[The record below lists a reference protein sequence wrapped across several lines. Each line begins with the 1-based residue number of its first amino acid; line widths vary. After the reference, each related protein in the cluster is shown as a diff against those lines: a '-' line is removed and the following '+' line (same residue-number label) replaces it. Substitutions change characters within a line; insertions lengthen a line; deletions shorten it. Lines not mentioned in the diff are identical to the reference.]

1 MVHSSHQVAFPR
13 QERGLN
19 TSRVFTALT
28 ALLLLISSCQKIEP
42 LSPFDISRPPIGK
55 GGHASTTTD
64 MVVLWNK
71 AGMHAVAPLALP
83 PMPESRI
90 YAMMNTAMHDAL
102 NSIVRR
108 YHTYALKNVRDPQAD
123 PDAAVAAAAHD
134 VLLAQLP
141 PAQVY
146 VDSLLAASLSTV
158 HDGERKTRGITLG
171 KAAAQA
177 ILAMRANDGSE
188 TAQIPYVQGTLPG
201 EYRSTPP
208 FDGPPFNGFVAV
220 PGWGNVKPFC
230 MTSGAQFRPVPPYPI
245 NSADYT
251 KDFNDVKTLGA
262 AVGSTRTPDQTQI
275 ALFWLDNVPAS
286 FDRIA
291 ITMVDRYH
299 LDAWKTARL
308 FALLQLAEA
317 DANIACLE
325 AKFHYNYWRPITAV
339 RLGDSDGNPSTT
351 GDPSWDVLAPPT
363 PPVPD
368 YPSNHSTNGG
378 AGAAIL
384 ASYFGKD
391 DISFTQN
398 STSLP
403 GVTRTLSGF
412 SQAAMENALSR
423 VYVGFHF
430 RNACMKGVEQG
441 YQVGGYVFKNFLR
454 EAE

>member
-158 HDGERKTRGITLG
+158 HDGKERPGASPLEKLPPKPYWPCERTMDPKPHRSPMCRG
-171 KAAAQA
+171 
-177 ILAMRANDGSE
+177 
-188 TAQIPYVQGTLPG
+188 
-201 EYRSTPP
+201 
-208 FDGPPFNGFVAV
+208 
-220 PGWGNVKPFC
+220 
-230 MTSGAQFRPVPPYPI
+230 PYPV
-245 NSADYT
+245 NT
-251 KDFNDVKTLGA
+251 GQRHHLT
-262 AVGSTRTPDQTQI
+262 
-275 ALFWLDNVPAS
+275 ALRSMDS
-286 FDRIA
+286 
-291 ITMVDRYH
+291 
-299 LDAWKTARL
+299 
-308 FALLQLAEA
+308 LLYRA
-317 DANIACLE
+317 
-325 AKFHYNYWRPITAV
+325 
-339 RLGDSDGNPSTT
+339 
-351 GDPSWDVLAPPT
+351 
-363 PPVPD
+363 
-368 YPSNHSTNGG
+368 GG
-378 AGAAIL
+378 
-384 ASYFGKD
+384 
-391 DISFTQN
+391 
-398 STSLP
+398 
-403 GVTRTLSGF
+403 
-412 SQAAMENALSR
+412 M
-423 VYVGFHF
+423 
-430 RNACMKGVEQG
+430 
-441 YQVGGYVFKNFLR
+441 
-454 EAE
+454 